1 MFCVS
6 VCRLLCWSTRT
17 TWWTSGSSTA
27 APTPTGYPTSWTSL
41 PGLCLLLERK
51 VGTFLL
57 RFFFFKKRVRYL
69 FGGVHFFLYYFLSEL
84 WFFTV
89 YLLKNLFY
97 SLVKSFRHKS
107 SVLISMKYFVLVN
120 FSPFVNPVGGPRK
133 PNFKI
138 PRIVSS
144 PVPDEKI
151 TEINILILWMLEQF
165 LLIKSVVV
173 AA

>member
-1 MFCVS
+1 
-6 VCRLLCWSTRT
+6 
-17 TWWTSGSSTA
+17 
-27 APTPTGYPTSWTSL
+27 
-41 PGLCLLLERK
+41 
-51 VGTFLL
+51 
-57 RFFFFKKRVRYL
+57 
-69 FGGVHFFLYYFLSEL
+69 
-84 WFFTV
+84 
-89 YLLKNLFY
+89 
-97 SLVKSFRHKS
+97 
-107 SVLISMKYFVLVN
+107 MKYFVLVN

-133 PNFKI
+133 LNFKI